1 MRWGY
6 GLLVLMLVLGFA
18 SVATAQDSETAA
30 ATSNV
35 PDNDWMFLI
44 RAGGGNIGT
53 AGGFDF
59 DSAPSGFDD
68 EATFTSSQDGIM
80 SESLGGLDAIW
91 LPFDHGLFFSASA
104 IRSYSSTNI
113 EYEDDAGEH
122 GVELFKADPAAAAG
136 GIVQPDGLAADAL
149 DDEEVAEID
158 EGDGRHLKL
167 AQVLRF
173 RLQAL
178 GIQPEAPRRLQ
189 DGRGF
194 RTVARYAAQFAQG
207 LQRDEPAVI
216 AEHHA
221 ERGGSAFGRLQLEE
235 RRRSGALATIARR
248 PHAPRPRRPLSP
260 RKRRVSHRGR
270 RSSR

>member
-6 GLLVLMLVLGFA
+6 GLLVLVLVLGFA

-113 EYEDDAGEH
+113 EYEDDADLGYAALEGRALHYDMDAFLLGIGYRFLYGKRDQFATNLHLKVGGGSSNAYVDGVFAASGGGVVGEFGANFVRRFDDGLDL
-122 GVELFKADPAAAAG
+122 GVQFDLRGYALAYQGVDLGGINTDADLGVAG
-136 GIVQPDGLAADAL
+136 GGGIWSLVIGW
-149 DDEEVAEID
+149 EI
-158 EGDGRHLKL
+158 
-167 AQVLRF
+167 
-173 RLQAL
+173 
-178 GIQPEAPRRLQ
+178 
-189 DGRGF
+189 
-194 RTVARYAAQFAQG
+194 
-207 LQRDEPAVI
+207 
-216 AEHHA
+216 
-221 ERGGSAFGRLQLEE
+221 
-235 RRRSGALATIARR
+235 
-248 PHAPRPRRPLSP
+248 
-260 RKRRVSHRGR
+260 
-270 RSSR
+270 